1 MSLKQLFVG
10 HDIGPQITVSN
21 SIFKKRDILE
31 YTCIENSDYEANIL
45 ARVLDD
51 GSVVRFGKWYC
62 DANEFK
68 TIIERHGHTCKCI
81 PQHFQLVT

>member
-10 HDIGPQITVSN
+10 YDIGPQITVSN
-21 SIFKKRDILE
+21 SIFRKRDILE

-51 GSVVRFGKWYC
+51 GSAARFG
-62 DANEFK
+62 E
-68 TIIERHGHTCKCI
+68 
-81 PQHFQLVT
+81 

>member
-1 MSLKQLFVG
+1 MLLKQFFVG

-31 YTCIENSDYEANIL
+31 YMCIENSDYEANIL

-51 GSVVRFGKWYC
+51 GSVVRFGK
-62 DANEFK
+62 
-68 TIIERHGHTCKCI
+68 
-81 PQHFQLVT
+81 